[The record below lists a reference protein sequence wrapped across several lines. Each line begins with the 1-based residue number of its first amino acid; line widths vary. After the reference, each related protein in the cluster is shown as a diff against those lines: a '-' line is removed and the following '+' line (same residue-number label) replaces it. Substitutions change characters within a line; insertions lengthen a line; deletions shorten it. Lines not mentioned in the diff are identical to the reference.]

1 VAVPGHDAA
10 WLNSELAEAKL
21 ALFDVGGF
29 FFKIDSSEHGVGYT
43 FTRVGDR
50 LTRIGFHLVGGTTT
64 GNRG

>member
-10 WLNSELAEAKL
+10 WLNSDAEAKL